1 MDYKLKYYK
10 YKLKYLKKKYDS
22 VKYNLKGGLKEIKST
37 TDKFVIRKDIF
48 NENEQEQCLKSV
60 NYNRKYVTNKKF
72 LKFVQLYYHAGDIE
86 DINKYGLD
94 PIKKMF
100 KQNKN
105 KNNVINKNNIFKNNI
120 NEISKL
126 YNNYNF
132 KSIKNTLYYQFNKFK
147 KGLLVVIKDNK
158 LRVYLPFSNNSYI
171 NEFSDYLYFENEN
184 KNNLQKIKIYKNKK
198 KLTNDEKQDY
208 QNIIN
213 NSIKNLITFS
223 KKHKVKYL
231 YNRDKWV
238 SNNCLFRNTFP
249 EYEGDKLT
257 SEYKYLLNK
266 LLEDRN
272 IPDSIFFI
280 NLRDFPLLKKNLTE
294 PYEDIYDSKNK
305 KMDKKYIFDSYCPIL
320 SRSSRDNYADIPIP
334 TEDDIYRISNKLFP
348 DKCKNTYSKNRI
360 NDINTKWDDKIN
372 KAVFYGSAT
381 GCGITTEDNMRLK
394 AAEIASKNLS
404 LLKVGITNWNKRLK
418 KNINK
423 PLDIINENNFD
434 FKLSKPINHKE
445 RSQYKYI
452 LIIDGHV
459 SAFRL
464 SFDLSLGSVL
474 LIVESENK
482 LWFSHLLKPYVHY
495 IPINKDLSNLI
506 KIIKWC
512 INNDNKCKEISKNGI
527 NFYNKFLTKKGI
539 FDYMEKILIDISKKK
554 LVNFK

>member
-10 YKLKYLKKKYDS
+10 YKFKYLKE
-22 VKYNLKGGLKEIKST
+22 KYNLKVGSGKINST

-48 NENEQEQCLKSV
+48 DENEKEQCLKSV

-72 LKFVQLYYHAGDIE
+72 LKFVQLYYHAGDLE

-94 PIKKMF
+94 PIKKIVTQ
-100 KQNKN
+100 KKNKN
-105 KNNVINKNNIFKNNI
+105 KNNVINKNNIFKNKI
-120 NEISKL
+120 FEISKL

-132 KSIKNTLYYQFNKFK
+132 KSIKNTLFYQFNKFK
-147 KGLLVVIKDNK
+147 KGLLVVINNNK
-158 LRVYLPFSNNSYI
+158 LKVYLPFSNNNYI

-184 KNNLQKIKIYKNKK
+184 KNNLKKLKKIEKK
-198 KLTNDEKQDY
+198 FKLKKFLTNDEKKDY
-208 QNIIN
+208 NKIIN
-213 NSIKNLITFS
+213 NSIKNLITFA

-231 YNRDKWV
+231 YNREKWV

-257 SEYKYLLNK
+257 SEYKYLLTK
-266 LLEDRN
+266 LLEDRK

-305 KMDKKYIFDSYCPIL
+305 KMDKKYIFNSYCPIL
-320 SRSSRDNYADIPIP
+320 SRSSRDDYADIPIP

-348 DKCKNTYSKNRI
+348 DKCKNTYSKNNI
-360 NDINTKWDDKIN
+360 NDINTKWNDKIN

-394 AAEIASKNLS
+394 AAEIATKNS
-404 LLKVGITNWNKRLK
+404 SILKVGITNWNKRLK

-423 PLDIINENNFD
+423 PLDIINENNFN

-464 SFDLSLGSVL
+464 SFDLSLGSLL
-474 LIVESENK
+474 LIVESDNK

-495 IPINKDLSNLI
+495 IPINRDLSNLT

-512 INNDNKCKEISKNGI
+512 INNDKKCQEISRNGV
-527 NFYNKFLTKKGI
+527 NFYNKFLSKKGI
-539 FDYMEKILIDISKKK
+539 FDYMEKILIDISKKQK
-554 LVNFK
+554 L